1 MNCVLAILTGL
12 SVLAHS
18 IFGCCDHVVAS
29 KSNARPSCSCHGI
42 ARTNAPSPAVAKAT
56 RASATQTK
64 SVASKSPT
72 SPVRK
77 HECKHAS
84 CHWLADGK
92 TTLSHV
98 PLEQVVYIAIP
109 IEQVIDFS
117 IPSQFANAHLGSLA
131 DGPPVRL
138 HLLVGVLLV

>member
-1 MNCVLAILTGL
+1 MNCILTILTGL

-29 KSNARPSCSCHGI
+29 KPNARPSCCCHGI
-42 ARTNAPSPAVAKAT
+42 ARTNTPSTAAAKVSA
-56 RASATQTK
+56 ASPTQTK
-64 SVASKSPT
+64 AMADKSPI
-72 SPVRK
+72 SPRES

-92 TTLSHV
+92 ASLSHV
-98 PLEQVVYIAIP
+98 GLEYVVYVATP
-109 IEQVIDFS
+109 VERVIDFTK
-117 IPSQFANAHLGSLA
+117 PSLFAKSHFGMPAGA
-131 DGPPVRL
+131 PPVRL

>member
-12 SVLAHS
+12 SVLTHS

-42 ARTNAPSPAVAKAT
+42 ARTNAPSPVVAKAT
-56 RASATQTK
+56 RANATQTK

-72 SPVRK
+72 SPVGQ
-77 HECKHAS
+77 HDCKHAS

-98 PLEQVVYIAIP
+98 PLERVLIIAIP
-109 IEQVIDFS
+109 IAQVIDFS
-117 IPSQFANAHLGSLA
+117 TPLQFANAHSGSLL

>member
-1 MNCVLAILTGL
+1 MNCVVAILTGL

-29 KSNARPSCSCHGI
+29 KLNARPSCSCHGI
-42 ARTNAPSPAVAKAT
+42 ARTNAPSPTVAKAT
-56 RASATQTK
+56 RAGATQTK
-64 SVASKSPT
+64 SVACKSPT
-72 SPVRK
+72 SPGGK

-92 TTLSHV
+92 TTLSHA
-98 PLEQVVYIAIP
+98 PLERVVYIAIP

-117 IPSQFANAHLGSLA
+117 ISSRFANANLGSLA